1 MNGIVKN
8 KCSLTSSGWIA
19 SVVGRGI
26 YQARRSSLNH
36 WLSEEP
42 SVDDVP
48 LLSVCHSH
56 FIDNVRVKWS
66 SVVQSYLF
74 CTSQLWYEFFRAYKP
89 ECWIWVDLMQVSQ
102 STLWIPFE
110 PEGGSNFLVTVS
122 SFPHAAEGSP
132 SRTKV
137 AVWCT
142 TSSFRCLSYVSWI
155 VVCHTPLNDGA
166 CRATSLI
173 GRRIVSCVQRS

>member
-8 KCSLTSSGWIA
+8 KCSSTSSGWIA
-19 SVVGRGI
+19 SVVGRGV

-48 LLSVCHSH
+48 LLSVCYSH

-74 CTSQLWYEFFRAYKP
+74 CTMIWILQSVQARVLDLSGSNAGVTEHTLNSVRA
-89 ECWIWVDLMQVSQ
+89 WR
-102 STLWIPFE
+102 
-110 PEGGSNFLVTVS
+110 GSNFLVTVS

-132 SRTKV
+132 SRSKV

-173 GRRIVSCVQRS
+173 GRQIVSCVQRS

>member
-8 KCSLTSSGWIA
+8 KCSLTSLGWIA
-19 SVVGRGI
+19 SVVGRGV
-26 YQARRSSLNH
+26 YQARPSSLNH

-56 FIDNVRVKWS
+56 FIDSVRVKWS

-74 CTSQLWYEFFRAYKP
+74 GTSQLWYESFRAYKP

-102 STLWIPFE
+102 STLWIAFE
-110 PEGGSNFLVTVS
+110 PEGDLIFWSRLAPFHMLRKGAHRDQKWLCDARLDACPMCPESLCVTR
-122 SFPHAAEGSP
+122 H
-132 SRTKV
+132 
-137 AVWCT
+137 
-142 TSSFRCLSYVSWI
+142 
-155 VVCHTPLNDGA
+155 
-166 CRATSLI
+166 
-173 GRRIVSCVQRS
+173 